1 MEDYLLRRLQVASD
15 AKGGS
20 ERGGHY
26 RYPIQRRAKV
36 SLCIEPD
43 PELDSLLPDKDW
55 KVHELGPLAF
65 GKWSSR
71 LRPILEF

>member
-1 MEDYLLRRLQVASD
+1 MP
-15 AKGGS
+15 KGAVSVVVTIG
-20 ERGGHY
+20 Y
-26 RYPIQRRAKV
+26 YPIQRRAEV